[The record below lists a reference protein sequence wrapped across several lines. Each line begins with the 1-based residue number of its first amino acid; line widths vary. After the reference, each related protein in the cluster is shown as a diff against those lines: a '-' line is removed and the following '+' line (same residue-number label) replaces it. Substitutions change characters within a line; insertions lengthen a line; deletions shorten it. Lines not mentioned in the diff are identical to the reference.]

1 MDLQHMINRKLHYY
15 KQLQKQI
22 DAHQTKEASIVLRK
36 KWLEKQKLNN
46 YINEY
51 DRIRGMIAQNERKGV
66 SVENLKKKAGDLEK
80 LGARAIDGI
89 V

>member
-1 MDLQHMINRKLHYY
+1 MDLQHMIASKLHYY

-22 DAHQTKEASIVLRK
+22 DAHQTKEASIMLRK
-36 KWLEKQKLNN
+36 KFLERQKLNN

-66 SVENLKKKAGDLEK
+66 SVEHLKEKKKGLEK
-80 LGARAIDGI
+80 LGARAVDGI

>member
-1 MDLQHMINRKLHYY
+1 MDLQHMIASKLHYY
-15 KQLQKQI
+15 KQLQKQL

-36 KWLEKQKLNN
+36 KFLERQKVAN
-46 YINEY
+46 YQNEY
-51 DRIRGMIAQNERKGV
+51 DRIRGMIAQNDRKGV

-80 LGARAIDGI
+80 LGAKAIQGI